1 MGIFKKVEETKSG
14 LKVLAYG
21 GTGTGKTTFALTF
34 PEIVAIDS
42 EDGMAFY
49 KNNPNLKYILNT
61 TSADEVEEA
70 LEEIEDELLDEIK
83 TFVLDS
89 ETKIYD
95 NMQLSG
101 LNVAEKRARRKGESV
116 EDANI
121 SQREWGKIKLL
132 VKKAQSTKIMLAS
145 KGINIVSIAQQK
157 DIKEKKGDNWVVVG
171 YAPDVSKGLEF
182 DYDIILR
189 FFTEKNKDGEEVY
202 KAEVLKDRTQTYKKN
217 QVIEN
222 PSFENWKHV
231 YDKSST
237 LKERVIDFKKD
248 IEKDEAKM
256 ISESEQADELVAEF
270 KKLMKSLSDSEA
282 KLKVNKKVK
291 ELDLDVRNLAMSDV
305 DKLQELVEFTEGLA
319 ESPVKH

>member
-34 PEIVAIDS
+34 PEIAAIDS

-49 KNNPNLKYILNT
+49 KNNPNLKHILNT

-89 ETKIYD
+89 ETKIYE
-95 NMQLSG
+95 NLQLSG

-132 VKKAQSTKIMLAS
+132 VKKAQSIKIMLAS

-248 IEKDEAKM
+248 IEKDEAKI

-291 ELDLDVRNLAMSDV
+291 ELNLDVRNLAMSDV
-305 DKLQELVEFTEGLA
+305 DKLQELVELTESLTL
-319 ESPVKH
+319 

>member
-34 PEIVAIDS
+34 PEIGAIDS

-49 KNNPNLKYILNT
+49 KNNPNLKHILNT

-89 ETKIYD
+89 ETKIYE
-95 NMQLSG
+95 NLQLSG

-132 VKKAQSTKIMLAS
+132 VKKAQSIKIMLAS

-202 KAEVLKDRTQTYKKN
+202 KAEVLKDRTQTYKK
-217 QVIEN
+217 I
-222 PSFENWKHV
+222 K
-231 YDKSST
+231 
-237 LKERVIDFKKD
+237 
-248 IEKDEAKM
+248 
-256 ISESEQADELVAEF
+256 
-270 KKLMKSLSDSEA
+270 
-282 KLKVNKKVK
+282 
-291 ELDLDVRNLAMSDV
+291 
-305 DKLQELVEFTEGLA
+305 
-319 ESPVKH
+319 

>member
-34 PEIVAIDS
+34 PEIAAIDS

-49 KNNPNLKYILNT
+49 KNNPNLKHILNT

-89 ETKIYD
+89 ETKIYE
-95 NMQLSG
+95 NLQLSG

-132 VKKAQSTKIMLAS
+132 VKKAQSIKIMLAS